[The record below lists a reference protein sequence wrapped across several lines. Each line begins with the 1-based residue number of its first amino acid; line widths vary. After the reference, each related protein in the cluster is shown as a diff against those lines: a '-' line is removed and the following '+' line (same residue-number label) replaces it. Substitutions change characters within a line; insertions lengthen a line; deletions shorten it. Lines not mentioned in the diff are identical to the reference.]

1 MRTGYNASNS
11 TYVFH
16 SMAEGHMMNCY
27 DDDGS
32 YYRSEPSNAEEIYNS
47 NWEAGHMGQSFS
59 PTCHYLFS
67 DGSVVE
73 VGYSGAWV
81 IPD

>member
-1 MRTGYNASNS
+1 MRTGYNAFNS

-16 SMAEGHMMNCY
+16 SMAAGHVMNCY

-47 NWEAGHMGQSFS
+47 NWDNSMTSFS
-59 PTCHYLFS
+59 PTCHYRFS

-73 VGYSGAWV
+73 VGYSGAWE